1 MYISLS
7 GQRRVFCFDL
17 FGESRW
23 SRLIVPVVGIN
34 VHEPMMRSSD
44 TPTTRELA
52 QRLLAYE
59 EVEINPA
66 MVDMPAVCRVC
77 DKLRRPLSTLAG
89 AAGFRSLLARALTL
103 AKQESPVLG
112 AGEVQPDGSLQG
124 LNDEAAQSG
133 AVLIAHLIGLMVT
146 FIGESLTLR
155 LLHDVWLDLPGS
167 EINFGR
173 NESE

>member
-1 MYISLS
+1 
-7 GQRRVFCFDL
+7 
-17 FGESRW
+17 
-23 SRLIVPVVGIN
+23 
-34 VHEPMMRSSD
+34 MMRSSD

-52 QRLLAYE
+52 QRLLAFE
-59 EVEINPA
+59 EIEASP
-66 MVDMPAVCRVC
+66 DMADMHAVCRVC
-77 DKLRRPLSTLAG
+77 DKLRRPLTTLAG

-112 AGEVQPDGSLQG
+112 AWEVKPDGSLQG
-124 LNDEAAQSG
+124 LNGEAAQSG
-133 AVLIAHLIGLMVT
+133 AVLIAHLIGLMIT

-173 NESE
+173 NKSK

>member
-1 MYISLS
+1 MHRFSGHLAALIS
-7 GQRRVFCFDL
+7 QRVRDGVDL
-17 FGESRW
+17 A
-23 SRLIVPVVGIN
+23 LQDVGTN
-34 VHEPMMRSSD
+34 AHEQMIRSSD

-59 EVEINPA
+59 EFGTSPSKA
-66 MVDMPAVCRVC
+66 DMHAVCRVC
-77 DKLRRPLSTLAG
+77 DKLRRPLATLAG

-103 AKQESPVLG
+103 AKRESPVLG
-112 AGEVQPDGSLQG
+112 AWEVKSDGSLQG
-124 LNDEAAQSG
+124 LNGEAAQSG
-133 AVLIAHLIGLMVT
+133 AVLIAHLLGLMIT

-167 EINFGR
+167 EIKLGR